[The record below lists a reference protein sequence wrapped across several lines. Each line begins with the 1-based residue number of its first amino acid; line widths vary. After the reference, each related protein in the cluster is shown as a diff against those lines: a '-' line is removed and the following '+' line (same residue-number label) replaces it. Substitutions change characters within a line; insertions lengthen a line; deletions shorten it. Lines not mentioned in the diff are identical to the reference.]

1 MLKVLLLFVL
11 LIAGIVVG
19 PMIAG
24 HQGYVLIQTD
34 NYNIETSV
42 TGLAIILILAMVV
55 LFAIEWLLRRIFR
68 TGAHTRGWF
77 VGRKRRRARK
87 QTEQALL
94 KLAEGDYQQ
103 VEKLMAKNADHA
115 EQPVVNY
122 LLAAE
127 AAQQRGDEA
136 RANQHLERAA
146 ELAGNDT
153 IPVEITRVRLQLA
166 RNENHAARHGVDKL
180 LEVTPRHPEVLRLA
194 EQAYIRT
201 GAWSSLLDIIPSMAK
216 AHVGDE
222 EHRAMLEQQA
232 WIGLMDQARA
242 DNGSEG
248 LRNWWKNQSRKTRH
262 QVALQ
267 VAMAEHLI
275 ECDDHDTAQQ
285 IIIDGLKRQY
295 DDRLLLPIPRLKTN
309 NPEQLEK
316 VLRQQIKNVGDRP
329 LLWSTLGQSLM
340 KHGEWQG
347 GTLALPAEAR
357 RMAGSIARLPRGAE
371 TTSGRLR
378 LRMACRR
385 AGQTAQAGRSCSD
398 ASRRFDV
405 NVAEQPTTVV
415 PSHPEASTS
424 GTFLMHKKTP
434 ALITEQ
440 ALKQV
445 CMTTSGC
452 FTQRCVHGV

>member
-19 PMIAG
+19 PMIAR

-248 LRNWWKNQSRKTRH
+248 LRNWCHVGDEEHRAMLEQQAWIGLMDQARADNGSEGLRNWWKNQSRKTRH

-340 KHGEWQG
+340 KHGEWQ
-347 GTLALPAEAR
+347 
-357 RMAGSIARLPRGAE
+357 
-371 TTSGRLR
+371 
-378 LRMACRR
+378 
-385 AGQTAQAGRSCSD
+385 
-398 ASRRFDV
+398 
-405 NVAEQPTTVV
+405 
-415 PSHPEASTS
+415 EASLA
-424 GTFLMHKKTP
+424 FR
-434 ALITEQ
+434 A
-440 ALKQV
+440 ALKQRPDAYDYAWLADALDRLHKPEEAAA
-445 CMTTSGC
+445 MRRDGLMLTL
-452 FTQRCVHGV
+452 QNNPPQ

>member
-1 MLKVLLLFVL
+1 MMLKVLLLFVL
-11 LIAGIVVG
+11 LLAGIVVG

-34 NYNIETSV
+34 TYNIETSV
-42 TGLAIILILAMVV
+42 TGLAIILIVAMVV
-55 LFAIEWLLRRIFR
+55 LFAIEWLLRRLFR
-68 TGAHTRGWF
+68 TGAYTRGWF
-77 VGRKRRRARK
+77 AGRKRRRARK

-103 VEKLMAKNADHA
+103 VEKLMSKNADHA

-201 GAWSSLLDIIPSMAK
+201 SAWSSLLDIIPSMAK

-222 EHRAMLEQQA
+222 AHRAMLEQQA

-242 DNGSEG
+242 EQGSEG
-248 LRNWWKNQSRKTRH
+248 LRTWWKNQSRKTRH

-275 ECDDHDTAQQ
+275 ECDDHDMAQQ

-295 DDRLLLPIPRLKTN
+295 DDRLVLPIPRLRTN
-309 NPEQLEK
+309 NLEQLEK
-316 VLRQQIKNVGDRP
+316 VLRQQIKTVGDRP

-340 KHGEWQG
+340 KHGEWQEA
-347 GTLALPAEAR
+347 TLAF
-357 RMAGSIARLPRGAE
+357 
-371 TTSGRLR
+371 
-378 LRMACRR
+378 R
-385 AGQTAQAGRSCSD
+385 A
-398 ASRRFDV
+398 
-405 NVAEQPTTVV
+405 
-415 PSHPEASTS
+415 
-424 GTFLMHKKTP
+424 
-434 ALITEQ
+434 
-440 ALKQV
+440 ALKQRPDAYDYAWLADALDRLHQPEEAAA
-445 CMTTSGC
+445 MRRDGLMLTL
-452 FTQRCVHGV
+452 QNNPPQ

>member
-146 ELAGNDT
+146 ELAM
-153 IPVEITRVRLQLA
+153 L
-166 RNENHAARHGVDKL
+166 HA
-180 LEVTPRHPEVLRLA
+180 T
-194 EQAYIRT
+194 
-201 GAWSSLLDIIPSMAK
+201 
-216 AHVGDE
+216 
-222 EHRAMLEQQA
+222 A
-232 WIGLMDQARA
+232 WI
-242 DNGSEG
+242 SCWK
-248 LRNWWKNQSRKTRH
+248 LRHAIRKYYVWRNRR
-262 QVALQ
+262 
-267 VAMAEHLI
+267 I
-275 ECDDHDTAQQ
+275 SAQ
-285 IIIDGLKRQY
+285 
-295 DDRLLLPIPRLKTN
+295 
-309 NPEQLEK
+309 
-316 VLRQQIKNVGDRP
+316 
-329 LLWSTLGQSLM
+329 
-340 KHGEWQG
+340 
-347 GTLALPAEAR
+347 
-357 RMAGSIARLPRGAE
+357 
-371 TTSGRLR
+371 
-378 LRMACRR
+378 
-385 AGQTAQAGRSCSD
+385 
-398 ASRRFDV
+398 
-405 NVAEQPTTVV
+405 
-415 PSHPEASTS
+415 
-424 GTFLMHKKTP
+424 
-434 ALITEQ
+434 
-440 ALKQV
+440 
-445 CMTTSGC
+445 
-452 FTQRCVHGV
+452 VHGVLCWISSHQWRKPMLVMKNIVQCWNNRHGLA